1 MSAQE
6 RALRWA
12 YAGHPTV
19 LWLDSGEELSGGRT
33 QPLGISEDFACS
45 PGTHDLTPG
54 TGVLLYTDGVT
65 EARHDGEQFG
75 PARLATALRALEREP
90 TSRIVAALT
99 SKVERFAD
107 DGLSDDLCVVAA
119 RVD

>member
-12 YAGHPTV
+12 SAGHPAV

-33 QPLGISEDFACS
+33 VPLGISEEFACS
-45 PGTHDLTPG
+45 PVTTDLTPG

-65 EARHDGEQFG
+65 EAGHDGEQFG
-75 PARLATALRALEREP
+75 PVRLAAAVRALERQP
-90 TSRIVAALT
+90 TTRIVAALT
-99 SKVERFAD
+99 REVERFAED
-107 DGLSDDLCVVAA
+107 RLSDDLCVVAA